1 MAITLFQRRN
11 LGGDQ
16 ALINSDQDDL
26 GDIPLGRNPSS
37 ITMTNANDAVL
48 LYGKRDWRGGVRY
61 LRGVRTINNL
71 GLAGI
76 ASVRITPFHINLNV
90 TVVTQ
95 SDGTVPGTAT
105 NFNAVR
111 TTVNN
116 MVGMVNAFY
125 ASQRALLIADV
136 AHINQRVND
145 NKFNL
150 SRTEAASFPA
160 AWKNAREID
169 FILVNSFDAGLLGL
183 AKFPWWGKVVVVAM
197 RNTGPTGAQRTTSQL
212 AKTLAHEIGHFLG
225 SPHTTGTTNIMR
237 QGNFDITTRTATVDQ
252 IQEWHTKLS
261 RNLTRRRNR
270 REA

>member
-11 LGGDQ
+11 LRGDP
-16 ALINSDQDDL
+16 ALINGDQDDL
-26 GDIPLGRNPSS
+26 RDIPLGRNPSS
-37 ITMTNANDAVL
+37 MRMTNANDAIL
-48 LYGKRDWRGGVRY
+48 LYEKRDWRGGVLYR
-61 LRGVRTINNL
+61 RGVQTINNL
-71 GLAGI
+71 GLASI
-76 ASVRITPFHINLNV
+76 ASARITPFHINLNV

-95 SDGTVPGTAT
+95 SDGSVPGTAT

-116 MVGMVNAFY
+116 MVGLVNTFY
-125 ASQRALLIADV
+125 ANQQALLTIEV
-136 AHINQRVND
+136 AHINQRVHD

-150 SRTEAASFPA
+150 SMAEAVRFPA

-183 AKFPWWGKVVVVAM
+183 AKLPWWGKVVIVAM
-197 RNTGPTGAQRTTSQL
+197 RNTGASGTQRTTAQI
-212 AKTLAHEIGHFLG
+212 AKSLAHEIGHFLG
-225 SPHTTGTTNIMR
+225 SPHAGATNVMR
-237 QGNFDITTRTATVDQ
+237 QGNFDIATRTTTVNQ

-261 RNLTRRRNR
+261 RNPTRRRNR